1 MCEKLI
7 QALQQQALSFEAKIP
22 EERCAV
28 NVQDNGT
35 VEFYLYA
42 PSAETAEV
50 AGVGG
55 TTIRADFLFREK
67 TSHK

>member
-1 MCEKLI
+1 MEREAFLMCEKLN

-35 VEFYLYA
+35 VEY
-42 PSAETAEV
+42 
-50 AGVGG
+50 
-55 TTIRADFLFREK
+55 
-67 TSHK
+67 